1 VSIVSAVKAAS
12 ARFRGFA
19 EARAQSVPLD
29 AGNPFADLNE
39 TEVKAS
45 LAAIRGAYDAG
56 VAAERTPIEAI
67 LQAPGASTFPDI
79 AVDLVLGPAT
89 AAQAAGVLARAE
101 TDAAKRASLLKTSLL
116 ESANASA
123 IH

>member
-1 VSIVSAVKAAS
+1 
-12 ARFRGFA
+12 
-19 EARAQSVPLD
+19 VPLD

-56 VAAERTPIEAI
+56 VAAERTRIEAI